1 MNVISA
7 SFSFMIRKNDGP
19 HLIIAPNSTL
29 QNWLNEINR
38 FCPSLNGLILIGNKE
53 SRADIL
59 HRIKNQ
65 QDWDVCITSYE
76 MLLIEA
82 TTLKRLRWKYVV
94 IDEAHRIKNE
104 NTKLSKTLRKFSS
117 ENRLLL
123 TGTPLQ
129 VSQEIFF
136 SMKVSNKLSINL
148 YLYQMHEKIVIHL

>member
-1 MNVISA
+1 MLLC
-7 SFSFMIRKNDGP
+7 RKKNGP

-38 FCPSLNGLILIGNKE
+38 FCPSLNGLILIGDKE
-53 SRADIL
+53 SRVDL
-59 HRIKNQ
+59 LQRIKNR

-76 MLLIEA
+76 MVLIES
-82 TTLKRLRWKYVV
+82 TTLKRLRWNYVV

-104 NTKLSKTLRKFSS
+104 NTKLSKMLRKFSS

-129 VSQEIFF
+129 VS
-136 SMKVSNKLSINL
+136 KKN
-148 YLYQMHEKIVIHL
+148 